1 MNELLEKLEKIAIE
15 MQQIFYK
22 NERWFDR
29 FEDAD
34 SFGFDNVV
42 GNFGCYELSYYCHND
57 KSKAKKEIERYES
70 FYDDVAKLC
79 DRHGYGP
86 MAAAYGF
93 DVTKPFGRYWTLSQ
107 FGKMYIE
114 KLKTILDDEN

>member
-1 MNELLEKLEKIAIE
+1 MDEILKKLEDIAIE
-15 MQQIFYK
+15 MQKIFYK

-29 FEDAD
+29 FSDTD
-34 SFGFDNVV
+34 TFGFDNVV
-42 GNFGCYELSYYCHND
+42 GNFGCYELAYYCHND
-57 KSKAKKEIERYES
+57 KKKAAKEIARYES

-79 DRHGYGP
+79 DRHGYGAR
-86 MAAAYGF
+86 AAMCGF

-114 KLKTILDDEN
+114 KLKELLK